1 VSYLTTTS
9 TEDNDVPIEAL
20 DLSVRSYNR
29 LKRNSIA
36 TVRQLLAMKRSELLG
51 IRNFHQENY
60 EEVRDQL
67 VAHGFMHSAHP
78 IGPFIE
84 DDEEQE

>member
-1 VSYLTTTS
+1 MSYRVATM

-29 LKRNSIA
+29 LKRNAIE
-36 TVRQLLAMKRSELLG
+36 TVRQLLAMKHADLLG
-51 IRNFHQENY
+51 IPGFHKENY
-60 EEVRDQL
+60 EEVRERL
-67 VAHGFMHSAHP
+67 IARGFMHADRL

-84 DDEEQE
+84 DDEEQ